1 MHPTELIL
9 NDIKNRLDLN
19 VQNIKSILWV
29 DAKLDID
36 DLPLIIISS
45 AGETIEDY
53 HYNHYIVDLDVE
65 LKFMAI
71 DGGFNRN
78 TDAILQSMKDADA
91 IIKRLSDRLPD
102 IMKVDQI
109 SGTNLSETI
118 DLERNLLVVSRIYRI
133 TYKRTR
139 GLN

>member
-29 DAKLDID
+29 DAKLDIE
-36 DLPLIIISS
+36 DLPLITITS
-45 AGETIEDY
+45 AGESLEDY

-65 LKFMAI
+65 LKFMAV
-71 DGGFNRN
+71 DGGFNRH

-102 IMKVDQI
+102 IMKIDQI
-109 SGTNLSETI
+109 SGTNLAESI
-118 DLERNLLVVSRIYRI
+118 DLERNLLVASRIYRI

>member
-29 DAKLDID
+29 DAKLDIE
-36 DLPLIIISS
+36 DLPLITITS
-45 AGETIEDY
+45 AGESLEDY
-53 HYNHYIVDLDVE
+53 HYNHYVVDLDVE
-65 LKFMAI
+65 LKFMAV
-71 DGGFNRN
+71 DGGFNRH

-102 IMKVDQI
+102 IMKIDQI

-118 DLERNLLVVSRIYRI
+118 DLERNLLVASRIYRI

-139 GLN
+139 GLD

>member
-29 DAKLDID
+29 DAKLDIE
-36 DLPLIIISS
+36 DLPLITITS
-45 AGETIEDY
+45 AGESLKDY

-65 LKFMAI
+65 LKFMAV
-71 DGGFNRN
+71 DGGFNRH

-102 IMKVDQI
+102 IMKIDQI
-109 SGTNLSETI
+109 SGTNLAESI
-118 DLERNLLVVSRIYRI
+118 DLERNLLVVSRIYGI

-139 GLN
+139 GLS

>member
-29 DAKLDID
+29 DAKLDIE
-36 DLPLIIISS
+36 DLPLITITS
-45 AGETIEDY
+45 AGESLEDY
-53 HYNHYIVDLDVE
+53 HYNHYVVDLDVE
-65 LKFMAI
+65 LKFMAV
-71 DGGFNRN
+71 DGGFNRH

-102 IMKVDQI
+102 IMKIDQI
-109 SGTNLSETI
+109 SGTNLAESI